1 LFLCA
6 GAVGGGGDSMH
17 EDRFRAI
24 VREELRAPLEEI
36 SISKATRVEMNRLL
50 TDAGI
55 CATTEASVTGI
66 PGDFLPLR
74 NLQRFDWSRGEN
86 PSTPDACARLAEYL
100 SAAGVPMAPVS
111 PGFKI
116 ADVRTRAMLTT
127 QLGRIKLKGG
137 ADAFIIPSTQSADFA
152 FQQARIVVDFKVDA
166 SDFLALVGQAEAEL
180 LAASSLSHHDV
191 MVVFTDLIDRGH
203 VLRAE
208 GDQLIVWKD
217 LDIRETIY
225 VMMTFLKSDCAVV
238 SVADLDDARVPGAP
252 LAKKRRKSFV
262 DAVHAMLPSS
272 EALMD
277 QLAAFQGG
285 DGNGYLEGRDLVL
298 SSLGFDRYD
307 EGKPPSYFS

>member
-1 LFLCA
+1 
-6 GAVGGGGDSMH
+6 MN
-17 EDRFRAI
+17 EDKFRAI

-36 SISKATRVEMNRLL
+36 SISKATRMEMNKLL

-55 CATTEASVTGI
+55 CATTDSYVTGI
-66 PGDFLPLR
+66 PDDFLPL
-74 NLQRFDWSRGEN
+74 LQPFDWSRGEN
-86 PSTPDACARLAEYL
+86 PSTADACARLAQYL

-116 ADVRTRAMLTT
+116 ADVHTRAMLTT
-127 QLGRIKLKGG
+127 QLGRVKLKGG

-152 FQQARIVVDFKVDA
+152 FQQARIVVDFKVNA
-166 SDFLALVGQAEAEL
+166 SDFLALLGQAEAEL

-191 MVVFTDLIDRGH
+191 MVVFTDLNERGH
-203 VLRAE
+203 ILRAE
-208 GDQLIVWKD
+208 GDQLIVWKN

-225 VMMTFLKSDCAVV
+225 VMTTFLSSDCAVD
-238 SVADLDDARVPGAP
+238 SVADLDDVRVPGAP

-262 DAVHAMLPSS
+262 DAVHGMLPSS

-277 QLAAFQGG
+277 QLAAFHGG
-285 DGNGYLEGRDLVL
+285 GWDGYLEGRDLVL

-307 EGKPPSYFS
+307 EGKFPSYFS